1 VSRDGSIVAIV
12 TNTRPETGPMLLVD
26 CPLCEAPAPL
36 DADADTLDCPACG
49 IRLEL
54 AVEPAPTLAAAA

>member
-1 VSRDGSIVAIV
+1 
-12 TNTRPETGPMLLVD
+12 MLLVD